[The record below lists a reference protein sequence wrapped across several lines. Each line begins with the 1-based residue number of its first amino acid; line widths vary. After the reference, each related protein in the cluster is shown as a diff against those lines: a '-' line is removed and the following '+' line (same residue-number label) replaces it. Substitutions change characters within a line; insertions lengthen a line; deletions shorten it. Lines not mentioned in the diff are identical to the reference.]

1 MFYFQSCE
9 NLKEEKEHKVS
20 RMSYFFRKWQVL
32 MWKNLIVRTRHWFLT
47 IFEIVIPILLFSA
60 LAWMRQNDIIG
71 QKAHE
76 VKEQI
81 YPMYAEQEIND
92 YSFIYH
98 GMVKLAYAPDT
109 PFTQDIIK
117 ELNKTFIAQ
126 LIKAKKFGKFYIY
139 LVEFL
144 V

>member
-1 MFYFQSCE
+1 MAYF
-9 NLKEEKEHKVS
+9 V
-20 RMSYFFRKWQVL
+20 RKWQVL

-71 QKAHE
+71 QKARE

-81 YPMYAEQEIND
+81 FPIYADQEIND
-92 YSFIYH
+92 YSFLYNNF
-98 GMVKLAYAPDT
+98 VKLAYAPDT

-117 ELNKTFIAQ
+117 ELNKTLVAQ
-126 LIKAKKFGKFYIY
+126 LQNKRKLGKF
-139 LVEFL
+139 
-144 V
+144 

>member
-1 MFYFQSCE
+1 MSYFQSCE

-20 RMSYFFRKWQVL
+20 IMSYFFRKWQVL

-76 VKEQI
+76 VEEKIFPI
-81 YPMYAEQEIND
+81 YAGQDIND

-98 GMVKLAYAPDT
+98 SFVKLAYAPDT

-117 ELNKTFIAQ
+117 ELNKTLVVQ
-126 LIKAKKFGKFYIY
+126 LQDKRKFGEFK
-139 LVEFL
+139 LV
-144 V
+144 